1 MKELQLS
8 NQIGMNSTKS
18 ILNLGKLALIY
29 CEGYDFEHL
38 QVALKRYEFTS
49 KIADGIIYI
58 EDISSSLTVDF
69 TIVDGLFINPDTVSV
84 IRQLLLVK
92 GRPSLLIRSSS
103 NDEIDRIVALDMGAD
118 DCVDQSCSAREIGA
132 RAAAIS
138 RRASVTSEIKRESGG
153 LKFAGWELQANT
165 RHLLTPNKNIIYL
178 TGNEYHIFSCLISSP
193 GSVKIRADLR
203 CYPDALEHNDGD
215 PRTTDVMVSRLRKK
229 MMSYGDGNIIEA
241 ARGFG
246 YRLVT
251 R

>member
-18 ILNLGKLALIY
+18 ISNLGKLAIIY
-29 CEGYDFEHL
+29 CKEYDFEHL
-38 QVALKRYEFTS
+38 QAALKRYGFAS
-49 KIADGIIYI
+49 KIADDINYI
-58 EDISSSLTVDF
+58 GDIRSSLKVDVI
-69 TIVDGLFINPDTVSV
+69 IVDGLFINPDTVSV
-84 IRQLLLVK
+84 IKKLLLVR
-92 GRPSLLIRSSS
+92 GRPGLLIRSSS

-165 RHLLTPNKNIIYL
+165 RHLLTPNKKIIYL
-178 TGNEYHIFSCLISSP
+178 TGNEYYILSCLISSP
-193 GSVKIRADLR
+193 GSAKSRADLR
-203 CYPDALEHNDGD
+203 YYPDDREHDDGD
-215 PRTTDVMVSRLRKK
+215 PRKTDVMVSRLRKK
-229 MMSYGDGNIIEA
+229 MMSYGDENIIEA
-241 ARGFG
+241 VRGFG
-246 YRLVT
+246 YRLIT